1 MKCEKCVFEEKGI
14 KSRLTTQEFIERS
27 RKVHGD
33 NYDYS
38 RTKYITSDKK
48 LKIICKKH
56 GSFEQMPFVHLSAKG
71 CPKCGRWS
79 LLDTDIFKKRA
90 FKIHGEKFDYSQVNY
105 VNARIKIK
113 IGCLK
118 HGIFEQT
125 PQNHLKGQGCPICLE
140 SQGERK
146 IGLYLDKQKI
156 TYKKEKSFAGC
167 RNKYKLFFD
176 FYIPVLNVC
185 VEYDGSQHYHPV
197 EYFGGEKV
205 FKETQKS
212 DAIKNKYCSDNG
224 IKLIRI
230 PYKNKSSAEIETVL
244 KKELLLEEK

>member
-1 MKCEKCVFEEKGI
+1 MKCIKCANEENGNKR
-14 KSRLTTQEFIERS
+14 KLTTQFFIRHAQKE
-27 RKVHGD
+27 HG
-33 NYDYS
+33 NKYDYS
-38 RTKYITSDKK
+38 KTVYTASDKK
-48 LKIICKKH
+48 LKIRCYKH
-56 GSFEQMPFVHLSAKG
+56 GIFEQIPHAHLKGQG
-71 CPKCGRWS
+71 CPKCGLWNLS
-79 LLDTDIFKKRA
+79 NTDTFKKRA
-90 FKIHGEKFDYSQVNY
+90 VKIHGTKYDYSQINY
-105 VNARIKIK
+105 VNARTKVK
-113 IGCLK
+113 IGCSK

-156 TYKKEKSFAGC
+156 TYKREKSFTGC

-176 FYIPVLNVC
+176 FYVPSLNAC
-185 VEYDGSQHYHPV
+185 IEYDGSQHYHPI

-230 PYKNKSSAEIETVL
+230 PYKNREEIETAL
-244 KKELLLEEK
+244 KKELSL